1 MRRWDNFKHTGKIAA
16 GPVVFLTGMGL
27 TYAATEC
34 VVYKLRNKDDLY
46 NSITAGL
53 VVGALVG
60 ARKGTGP
67 AVVGHSLLFA
77 LGAVAA
83 DFFGKT
89 THDVFDG
96 VKGYGPVEQS
106 GSPAA

>member
-1 MRRWDNFKHTGKIAA
+1 MHTGKLAS
-16 GPVVFLTGMGL
+16 GPVIFMAGMGV

-34 VVYKLRNKDDLY
+34 LVFKVRAKDDVY
-46 NSITAGL
+46 NSIAAGL
-53 VVGALVG
+53 VVGALAG
-60 ARKGTGP
+60 SRKGTGP
-67 AVVGHSLLFA
+67 AVAGYSLLFA

-96 VKGYGPVEQS
+96 VKGTGPVEKS
-106 GSPAA
+106 GAPAA